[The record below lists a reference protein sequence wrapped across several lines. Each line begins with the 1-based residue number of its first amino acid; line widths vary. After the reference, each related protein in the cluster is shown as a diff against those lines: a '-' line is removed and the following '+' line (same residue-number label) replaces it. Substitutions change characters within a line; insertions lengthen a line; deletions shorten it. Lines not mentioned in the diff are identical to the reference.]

1 MQRIILFDGVC
12 NFCNSTVNTILV
24 HDQLGLYHFAPIQSA
39 IAAQLLEQHGLD
51 PQSLNTVIL
60 IEGDQVF
67 TKTTAI
73 FKIAA
78 SLSGWPRLFYMLKFI
93 PKPIPDFFYDN
104 FAKYRY
110 RLFGKRL
117 SCMIPDIKHKARFL
131 R

>member
-1 MQRIILFDGVC
+1 MQRIIFFDGVC
-12 NFCNSTVNTILV
+12 NFCNRTVNIILA
-24 HDQLGLYHFAPIQSA
+24 HDKLSLYHFAPIQST
-39 IAAQLLEQHGLD
+39 IAAQILERHGIE
-51 PQSLNTVIL
+51 QKSLNTVVL

-78 SLSGWPRLFYMLKFI
+78 TLTGWPRLFYMLKFI
-93 PKPIPDFFYDN
+93 PKPIPDFFYDT

-117 SCMIPDIKHKARFL
+117 SCMIPNQKHENRFL
-131 R
+131 N